1 MMTRKD
7 YVKVADI
14 LSGYQGAMIDQ
25 YWFEDLVNDF
35 ADFFASDNP
44 NFKRDKFAEACSVI
58 GGND

>member
-14 LSGYQGAMIDQ
+14 LSGYQNAMIDQ
-25 YWFEDLVNDF
+25 YWFEDLVSDF

-44 NFKRDKFAEACSVI
+44 NFHRERFIEACETI

>member
-14 LSGYQGAMIDQ
+14 LSGYQRAMIDDF
-25 YWFEDLVNDF
+25 WFEDLVSDF

-44 NFKRDKFAEACSVI
+44 NFQMEKFTHAC
-58 GGND
+58 GLTK